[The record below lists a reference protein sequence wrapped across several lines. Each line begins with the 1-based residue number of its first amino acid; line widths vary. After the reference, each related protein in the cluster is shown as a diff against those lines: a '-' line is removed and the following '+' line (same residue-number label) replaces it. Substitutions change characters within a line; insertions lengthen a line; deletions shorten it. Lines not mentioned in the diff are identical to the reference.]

1 MTRLDVLQELSNV
14 QAALKDMRATR
25 GADGKFA
32 DPLTQVS
39 LDKNNAR
46 YLELSSLLTDLNIEE
61 EQRKLQVEREVTTR
75 DNADSGREKPNLSY
89 DASFWRWA
97 TQSMENPNLSADEK
111 RMLSTRAASE
121 VRGTSINIGST
132 DSLGG
137 YAIPQEFSNEIE
149 SMMKW
154 YGGYQA
160 FGKWDSNAGGSMKYP
175 SIDDT
180 ATTGNI
186 PGQGTASTVA
196 DLTLGQILFGDYT
209 IDSKIIK
216 VSDELDNDN
225 GVGLIKEILRDFLPS
240 RLGRA
245 VNTYLTN
252 GTGTS
257 QPYGFTTTV
266 TNSALTTAGATAI
279 TQAELMRVMYSVDRA
294 YRQSPGTAWM
304 VSDTIMGYLRTLELG
319 NTNTVPIFTPNLDVV
334 GAEPVKLFGYPIY
347 INNDLAAA
355 HATTRLPVT
364 ATKSVY
370 FGDFNKYKVRSIG
383 GVNMSRNDQLYWAER
398 SIGFR
403 GYVRKDGNLVN
414 ANAIKYLLQA

>member
-1 MTRLDVLQELSNV
+1 MTRLDVLNELSQV
-14 QAALKDMRATR
+14 QAALRDVRAQR
-25 GADGKFA
+25 GEDGKFS
-32 DPLTQVS
+32 DPLVQVS

-46 YLELSSLLTDLNIEE
+46 YMELSSLLTDLNIQE
-61 EQRKLQVEREVTTR
+61 EQRKLEVEREMTTR
-75 DNADSGREKPNLSY
+75 DNAGAGRESSTVTY
-89 DASFWRWA
+89 DNSFWRWA
-97 TQSMENPNLSADEK
+97 TQSMENPNLSSDQK
-111 RMLSTRAASE
+111 RMLATRHVAE
-121 VRGTSINIGST
+121 TRGTSTQIGST

-149 SMMKW
+149 VMMKW

-160 FGKWDSNAGGSMKYP
+160 FGVWESPAGGGMKYP

-225 GVGLIKEILRDFLPS
+225 GVSLLKVILSDILPA

-245 VNTYLTN
+245 VNSYLTN
-252 GTGTS
+252 GTGTG

-279 TQAELMRVMYSVDRA
+279 TQAELMRVMYSVDKA

-319 NTNTVPIFTPNLDVV
+319 NTNTVPIFTPNMNVV
-334 GAEPVKLFGYPIY
+334 GAEPVKLFGFPIY

-355 HATTRLPVT
+355 NASTRVPVT